1 LGVLCRRHAPDVGVA
16 RKGFVGK
23 STDIPC
29 AVCEGIDYPATEV
42 SGTVA
47 HLLEVL
53 QRGSNP

>member
-16 RKGFVGK
+16 RKGFVGEF
-23 STDIPC
+23 TDIPC

-47 HLLEVL
+47 HLLEIVE
-53 QRGSNP
+53 RGGNP

>member
-1 LGVLCRRHAPDVGVA
+1 VGE
-16 RKGFVGK
+16 F
-23 STDIPC
+23 TDIPC

-53 QRGSNP
+53 QRGGKP

>member
-1 LGVLCRRHAPDVGVA
+1 LGEFCRRHPTNVGVA

-29 AVCEGIDYPATEV
+29 AVCEGINYPATEV

-53 QRGSNP
+53 QRGSVL